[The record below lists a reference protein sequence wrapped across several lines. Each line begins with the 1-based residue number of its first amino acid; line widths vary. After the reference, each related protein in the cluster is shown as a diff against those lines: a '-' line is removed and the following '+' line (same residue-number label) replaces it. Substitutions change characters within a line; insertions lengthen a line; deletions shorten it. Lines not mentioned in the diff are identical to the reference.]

1 MRKIILN
8 LAMSLEGYISDED
21 GGFEWIVGE
30 NDNSKDTKEQFD
42 FDFNKFL
49 DDCDTIVMGRKSYED
64 IPKETFEEFQ
74 NKKIY
79 VATNKNLEVNEDN
92 VEIING
98 DIVEK
103 ILQLKEIEGK
113 NIWIFGGAILAD
125 AFIKADIIDEYIVG
139 IIPCILGKGRKLFLE
154 NNPTINL
161 HLKNYSFSDGIAIMT
176 YSKR

>member
-1 MRKIILN
+1 MNRKIIFN
-8 LAMSLEGYISDED
+8 LAMSIDGYISDED
-21 GGFEWIVGE
+21 GGFEWIAGE
-30 NDNSKDTKEQFD
+30 NNNSLDTKEQFE
-42 FDFNKFL
+42 FNKFL
-49 DDCDTIVMGRKSYED
+49 ETCDTIVMGRKSYED
-64 IPKETFEEFQ
+64 IPRETFDEFS

-79 VATNKNLEVNEDN
+79 LVTNKELNINKDN

-103 ILQLKEIEGK
+103 ILKLKKEEGK

-125 AFIKADIIDEYIVG
+125 AFIKADVIDEYIIG

-161 HLKNYSFSDGIAIMT
+161 HLNNYSFSDGIAVLT
-176 YSKR
+176 YTKR